1 MSYLPDTPP
10 ALLRTVLL
18 GAVLLGAAL
27 LLVAFPGSGPD
38 DGREGNRHYEREA
51 YEDAAAAYRRGL
63 SRFGA
68 PSSAPLYWGL
78 QHNLGSALHQLEQY
92 TDAGTAFA
100 NALRHAP
107 SDTDFARS
115 AYNAGNTAVAQDDRE
130 AALAFYRRAL
140 LADPTNADA
149 RYNYEFVKRELDS
162 AAGPD
167 DTGENEEP
175 GDESDAEGE
184 PGEAQPEPTEPTED
198 GDADANRGDGERQD
212 ERGEPTDD
220 GPPDAGDQAKGAGER
235 PQDTQPSEPLDER
248 RPMSQAEAQRILQ
261 ALELDERNVLR
272 EALRRTLEDPREAD
286 KDW

>member
-1 MSYLPDTPP
+1 MRFLPATLP
-10 ALLRTVLL
+10 ALLLTVLL
-18 GAVLLGAAL
+18 GAVLLGAAP
-27 LLVAFPGSGPD
+27 LLVAFPGGGPD

-63 SRFGA
+63 SRFGE
-68 PSSAPLYWGL
+68 PTTDPVYWGL
-78 QHNLGSALHQLEQY
+78 QHNLGSALHQLEQF

-100 NALRHAP
+100 DALRHAP
-107 SDTDFARS
+107 SDTDFSRS
-115 AYNAGNTAVAQDDRE
+115 AYNAGNTAVAQEDRE

-140 LADPTNADA
+140 LTDPTNEDA

-167 DTGENEEP
+167 DTGEEEEP
-175 GDESDAEGE
+175 GEDSDAEGE
-184 PGEAQPEPTEPTED
+184 PGEAQPEPTDPTED
-198 GDADANRGDGERQD
+198 GDAEADSGDGERED

-220 GPPDAGDQAKGAGER
+220 GPPDTGDQAEGAGER
-235 PQDTQPSEPLDER
+235 PQGTQPSEPLSER
-248 RPMSQAEAQRILQ
+248 QPMSPAEAQRILQ

-272 EALRRTLEDPREAD
+272 EALQRALEDPREAD